1 VKFEIINP
9 SDPYTMEAED
19 LEIAAVAVSF
29 LGAGRY
35 ALQGIGKDAGTDVP
49 IFLFGGHDEWFAEK
63 FGMDFDATS
72 THVLDHRAEALA
84 TALDSVT
91 LGRAERSSLNNI
103 KATAQALSNAVRKRA
118 PAIGDAP

>member
-1 VKFEIINP
+1 MKFAIVNP

-29 LGAGRY
+29 LGAGKY
-35 ALQGIGKDAGTDVP
+35 ALQGIGEDADIYVP